1 MPSLY
6 HYYFLQLIR
15 RYSQQLSRLQSRCTD
30 IIDLFDLVNNASDV
44 IIARTVNGGKIPER
58 IALLD
63 TDGDERS
70 LVTGRSAAESQNS
83 SHDSK
88 AEQHYYY
95 HACDKSELV
104 SDSVSF
110 HDIHLL
116 NKRSVI
122 IIQEQMFIVN
132 TFMNICLK

>member
-44 IIARTVNGGKIPER
+44 IIARSVSGGKIPER

-63 TDGDERS
+63 TDGDEGS
-70 LVTGRSAAESQNS
+70 LVTGSSAAESQKS

-88 AEQHYYY
+88 AEQHYNY

-116 NKRSVI
+116 NKRSMI

-132 TFMNICLK
+132 IFLNICLK

>member
-44 IIARTVNGGKIPER
+44 IITRAVNGSKIPER

-63 TDGDERS
+63 TDGNEGPSVACRS
-70 LVTGRSAAESQNS
+70 TAESQKS
-83 SHDSK
+83 SRDSK

-116 NKRSVI
+116 NKRSMI

-132 TFMNICLK
+132 IFMNICLK